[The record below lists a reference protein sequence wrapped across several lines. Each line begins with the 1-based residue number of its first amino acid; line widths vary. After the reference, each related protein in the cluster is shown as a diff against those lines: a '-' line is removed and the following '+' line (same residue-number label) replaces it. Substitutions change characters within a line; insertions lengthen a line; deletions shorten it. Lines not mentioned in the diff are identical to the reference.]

1 MEELFIGFLIGIL
14 TMALIVR
21 FIAWSTERKL
31 KQMME
36 TLVENI
42 ESTRI
47 YLKIEKHDDGSLIA
61 YNSVNNEF
69 IAQGK
74 TFEELAEA
82 FKARFPDKTGVIGK
96 DDFAKWQNT

>member
-21 FIAWSTERKL
+21 VIAWSTERKL
-31 KQMME
+31 KRMME
-36 TLVENI
+36 TLVDNI
-42 ESTRI
+42 EANRI
-47 YLKIEKHDDGSLIA
+47 YLKIEKHDNGDLMA
-61 YNSVNNEF
+61 YNKVTDEF

-82 FKARFPDKTGVIGK
+82 FKTRYPDKTGVIDK
-96 DDFAKWQNT
+96 DDLIKWQGT